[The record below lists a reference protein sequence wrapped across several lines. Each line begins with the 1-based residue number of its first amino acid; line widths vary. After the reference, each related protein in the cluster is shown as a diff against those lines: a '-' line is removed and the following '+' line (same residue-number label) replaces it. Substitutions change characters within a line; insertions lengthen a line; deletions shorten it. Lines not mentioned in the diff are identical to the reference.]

1 MLKDD
6 LEPVAKWKLCKT
18 VDEQIARI
26 KDEHDEAEAELAI
39 YNRRKKYGAKEEE
52 LERTKKNC
60 AIELGDVIISAVGAI
75 SMLGYSLE
83 EIVKIVHEKNSV
95 RGYYSDK

>member
-18 VDEQIARI
+18 VDEQVARI
-26 KDEHDEAEAELAI
+26 EEELNEAQAELDI
-39 YNRRKKYGAKEEE
+39 YNRRKKYNATEDE
-52 LERTKKNC
+52 LERTKRNC
-60 AIELGDVIISAVGAI
+60 AIELGDVIVTAVGAI

-83 EIVKIVHEKNSV
+83 EIVKAVHEKNSV
-95 RGYYSDK
+95 RGYYLDR